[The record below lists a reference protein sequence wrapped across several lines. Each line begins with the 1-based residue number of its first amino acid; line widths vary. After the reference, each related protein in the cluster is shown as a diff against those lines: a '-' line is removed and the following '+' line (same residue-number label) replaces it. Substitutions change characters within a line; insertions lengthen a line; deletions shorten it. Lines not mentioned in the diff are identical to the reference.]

1 MFGRVFRGRSAAV
14 GLRPVRAVLLTAAV
28 ALILGSALSLA
39 GASSADAQ
47 DTSSRYVR
55 TCNGG
60 KILLKNSEFQ
70 MLQLHN
76 RERRERG
83 IDFLCVNPDLTES
96 SRKHAADMM
105 RNDYF
110 NHDSQNGRTFKDRI
124 EATGYRNYSVIG
136 ENLSM
141 GNGSKSTPGS
151 QFQALMNSD
160 GHRKNIL
167 SRSYKEIGIGSA
179 SGTYKDRSDT
189 VIYTMNFGARNG
201 QPHQFPSQ
209 ISSSPSPAKTS
220 LPGLYR
226 SGTFYL
232 KNNLSGGRAD
242 NVFEYGG
249 TRRGTVPLMGDWN
262 GDGKKTAG
270 IYRSGTFFLKNQ
282 NSGGNADIRFTY
294 GKASDR
300 PVVGDWNGD
309 GRDTVGIVRGGSFYL
324 KNANRGGGADIRF
337 SYGRASDRPVV
348 GDWDNDG
355 KETVG
360 IVRGGSFY
368 LKNANRGGGADIRFS
383 YGRSSDEPVVGD
395 WNNDGRDTVGI
406 VRDGAWYLKNA
417 NEGGKADER
426 FFYNA
431 KGSTPIVWEN

>member
-1 MFGRVFRGRSAAV
+1 MFKLDSRWWTLAA
-14 GLRPVRAVLLTAAV
+14 GLRPVRTALLAAAV
-28 ALILGSALSLA
+28 ALVLGAALSLA
-39 GASSADAQ
+39 GARVASAQ
-47 DTSSRYVR
+47 DNSSTTVR
-55 TCNGG
+55 TCDGG
-60 KILLKNSEFQ
+60 RISLKNSEFR

-83 IDFLCVNPDLTES
+83 IGFLCVNPDLTES
-96 SRKHAADMM
+96 SRKHARDMM

-110 NHDSQNGRTFKDRI
+110 SHNSQNGRTFKDRI
-124 EATGYRNYSVIG
+124 EATGYRNYSTIG
-136 ENLSM
+136 ENLSL

-179 SGTYKDRSDT
+179 SGTYKNRSDT

-209 ISSSPSPAKTS
+209 VSSSPSPAATS

-226 SGTFYL
+226 GGTFYL

-282 NSGGNADIRFTY
+282 NSGGNADIRFSY
-294 GKASDR
+294 GKPTDK

-324 KNANRGGGADIRF
+324 KNSNRGGGADIRF
-337 SYGRASDRPVV
+337 SYGRSSDQPVV
-348 GDWDNDG
+348 GDWDGDG
-355 KETVG
+355 KDTVG
-360 IVRGGSFY
+360 IVRGGGFL

-383 YGRSSDEPVVGD
+383 YGRGSDEPVVGD
-395 WNNDGRDTVGI
+395 WDNDGRDTVGI
-406 VRDGAWYLKNA
+406 VRGGAWYLKNA
-417 NEGGKADER
+417 NEGGRSDVSFAYSAR
-426 FFYNA
+426 GA
-431 KGSTPIVWEN
+431 TPIVWKN